1 MQKNNTS
8 FNTRRQRLQN
18 ALLGLFIGDALAM
31 PAHWYYNLENIAKVF
46 DGGIHGYVDPPHP
59 HLESFMVGMTYNPDL
74 ENAKRL
80 GRDYDILHEHARF
93 YNTSYSSLHIRNSE
107 RENQHGNPVPRL
119 EDRSHYHHGLK
130 AGENTLAA
138 HLVRVLMR
146 SVIRCGRYD
155 PKEFI
160 EDFIE
165 HMTTPGRNRDPYSE
179 IYIRRWFENYSRG
192 FPPDGCAEFQRN
204 VWSIGSHGGII
215 RPLVV
220 STIAESAYQG
230 LGLAIE
236 HQNLTHRSEN
246 VASALGVLVPLLH
259 DLLLGKEPRQTISEH
274 GRFIRPPS
282 TTGEKLFAAYRDH
295 KGPGNIPKHEM
306 WDFHTMLSDAPY
318 EVDQFIRKHS
328 ESEVIKHV
336 FATACYPEH
345 GLPLLLYFAKYHNV
359 DVESTLLANA
369 NAGGDNVHRGMILGL
384 IVGAASDDLPEHL
397 WHGLIASEGLQ
408 KEVEEFSDI
417 ALSGKGI

>member
-1 MQKNNTS
+1 
-8 FNTRRQRLQN
+8 
-18 ALLGLFIGDALAM
+18 
-31 PAHWYYNLENIAKVF
+31 
-46 DGGIHGYVDPPHP
+46 
-59 HLESFMVGMTYNPDL
+59 
-74 ENAKRL
+74 
-80 GRDYDILHEHARF
+80 
-93 YNTSYSSLHIRNSE
+93 
-107 RENQHGNPVPRL
+107 
-119 EDRSHYHHGLK
+119 
-130 AGENTLAA
+130 
-138 HLVRVLMR
+138 
-146 SVIRCGRYD
+146 
-155 PKEFI
+155 
-160 EDFIE
+160 
-165 HMTTPGRNRDPYSE
+165 
-179 IYIRRWFENYSRG
+179 
-192 FPPDGCAEFQRN
+192 
-204 VWSIGSHGGII
+204 
-215 RPLVV
+215 
-220 STIAESAYQG
+220 
-230 LGLAIE
+230 
-236 HQNLTHRSEN
+236 
-246 VASALGVLVPLLH
+246 LGVLVPLLH

-295 KGPGNIPKHEM
+295 KGPGNIPKQEM
-306 WDFHTMLSDAPY
+306 WDFHTMLTDAPY

-397 WHGLIASEGLQ
+397 RHGLIASEGLQ